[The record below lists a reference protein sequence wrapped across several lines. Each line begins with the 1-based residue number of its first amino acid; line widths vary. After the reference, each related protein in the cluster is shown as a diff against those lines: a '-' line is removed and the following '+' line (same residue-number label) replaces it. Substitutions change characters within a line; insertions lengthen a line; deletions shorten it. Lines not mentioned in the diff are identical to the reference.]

1 MDHDYILKKKR
12 IDYVT
17 IGILIWMFEE
27 YLIFLFTISLEN
39 IYHSKV
45 VSWIIVPSLM
55 QVK

>member
-27 YLIFLFTISLEN
+27 YLIFLFIISLEN